1 MKVIRGIF
9 KNRYLTVPKGI
20 RAVSLR
26 VKKSLFDLIREEVAE
41 AKVLDLFSGSG
52 SLGIE
57 ALSLGA
63 SEVVFVDIKKS
74 SIDTIYKN
82 LATLKASPKA
92 TLVLKDAFKAI
103 KDFYAQEEKFD
114 IIFLDPPYYKDLSTK
129 SLQTLDEY
137 DILAS
142 HGLVITV
149 CYYKD
154 NIDREFRSFSKVL
167 SKKYGQT
174 LLLIYKKNGEGSL
187 SWDF

>member
-9 KNRYLTVPKGI
+9 KNRYLSVPKGI

-26 VKKSLFDLIREEVAE
+26 VKKSLFDLIKEEVVE

-63 SEVVFVDIKKS
+63 KEAVLVDIKKS

-82 LATLKASPKA
+82 LAALKVSAKA
-92 TLVLKDAFKAI
+92 TPILKDAFKAI

-114 IIFLDPPYYKDLSTK
+114 VIFLDPPYYKGFSTK

-142 HGLVITV
+142 SGLVVVT

-154 NIDREFRSFSKVL
+154 SVEKEFKRFSKIL

-174 LLLIYKKNGEGSL
+174 LLLIYRKNEESSL
-187 SWDF
+187 SRNI